1 MSGTFRTPSG
11 MTKVALHMFRSVDDA
26 VRADAASGAA
36 VDGVLGAVAVAAA
49 VGALGDSTG
58 LLGSRGKSLLL
69 N

>member
-11 MTKVALHMFRSVDDA
+11 MTKVAVHMFRSVDDA

-36 VDGVLGAVAVAAA
+36 VDGVLGAVA
-49 VGALGDSTG
+49 LGDSTG

>member
-11 MTKVALHMFRSVDDA
+11 MTKVAVHMFRSVDDA

-36 VDGVLGAVAVAAA
+36 VDGVLGAVA
-49 VGALGDSTG
+49 LGDSTG
-58 LLGSRGKSLLL
+58 LLGSCGKSLLL